1 MAKTYDVIVV
11 GAGHAGC
18 EAALAAA
25 RMGRQTLLLTLNL
38 DSIALMPCNPSIGGP
53 AKGHLVREID
63 ALGGQMARNTDD
75 TYIQIR
81 MLNTGKGPAVQAL
94 RAQSDKRQYALAMRH
109 TVENQP
115 NLDLKQAEVT
125 ELLTESPLPPRRERA
140 RVREPE
146 AQPVGARLRIVGVRT
161 ASGTDYLAPCVVLT
175 TGTFLNGKLIRGEHT
190 EAGGRSGELPSLPL
204 TDSLRSLG
212 LALGRLKTGT
222 PPRVDSRTVDYELTA
237 VQPGDTDRPLY
248 FSFANAGRPAMLD
261 QLPCHLV
268 TTTEATHQIIRD
280 NLHRAPMFNGSIKGV
295 GPRYCPSIED
305 KIVRFSDK
313 SSHQL
318 FLEPEGRTT
327 LEVYVQGANTSL
339 PEDVQLAMLRSIP
352 ALRECEMMRVG
363 YAVEYDYVLTNQ
375 IEVSMQA
382 KPVRGLFLAGQING
396 TTGYEEAAA
405 QGLVAGINAARLA
418 WDEPAIELP
427 RSSSYIGVMVDDLC
441 TKELTEPYR
450 LFTSRA
456 EYRLLLRQDNAD
468 LRLSALGHELGL
480 ISDEQLERVEA
491 KRAGLAQALDRL
503 RSTFLTPTAAVNQAL
518 SDRGQAPLSKQMS
531 ALDVLRRPD
540 VSYDLVASLAAQ
552 PELAPD
558 VLEQVDVEAKYEGY
572 IVKQLAEVERSHKLE
587 SRPIPPDFD
596 YQALSGLRTEARLR
610 LEQFRPTTLGQAGRL
625 YGVNPADVAILMV
638 RLSKAEPAAA

>member
-1 MAKTYDVIVV
+1 MTAAKRYDVIVV

-18 EAALAAA
+18 EAALASA

-63 ALGGQMARNTDD
+63 ALGGQMARTTDD

-94 RAQSDKRQYALAMRH
+94 RAQSDKRQYGLSMKR
-109 TVENQP
+109 TLENEL
-115 NLDLKQAEVT
+115 NLFVKQAEVVR
-125 ELLTESPLPPRRERA
+125 LLADNR
-140 RVREPE
+140 
-146 AQPVGARLRIVGVRT
+146 RIVGVET
-161 ASGTDYLAPCVVLT
+161 STGTEYLAPCVVLT

-190 EAGGRSGELPSLPL
+190 EAGGRSGERPSLPL

-222 PPRVDSRTVDYELTA
+222 PPRVDSRSIDYELTTI
-237 VQPGDTDRPLY
+237 QPGDTDRPLY
-248 FSFANAGRPAMLD
+248 FSFLNAGRPVQFD

-268 TTTEATHQIIRD
+268 NTTAETHQIIRD
-280 NLHRAPMFNGSIKGV
+280 NLHRAPMFNGSIKGI

-305 KIVRFSDK
+305 KIVRFADK

-318 FLEPEGRTT
+318 FLEPEGRDT

-375 IEVSMQA
+375 IDVSMET
-382 KPVRGLFLAGQING
+382 KSIRGLFLAGQING
-396 TTGYEEAAA
+396 TTGYEEAAG
-405 QGLVAGINAARLA
+405 QGLVAGINAARRA
-418 WDEPAIELP
+418 WDEPAVDLP

-468 LRLSALGHELGL
+468 LRLSALAHEVGL
-480 ISDEQLERVEA
+480 ISDEQFERVEA
-491 KRAGLAQALDRL
+491 KRAAVAESLTRL
-503 RSTFLTPTAAVNQAL
+503 RSTFLTPTAAVNEAL
-518 SDRGQAPLSKQMS
+518 AAAGQAPLSKQMT
-531 ALDVLRRPD
+531 AMDILRRPD
-540 VSYDLVASLAAQ
+540 ISYDLVAGLADQ
-552 PELAPD
+552 PALPPD

-572 IVKQLAEVERSHKLE
+572 IAKQQAEVDRARKMET
-587 SRPIPPDFD
+587 RPIPPDFD
-596 YQALSGLRTEARLR
+596 YDALSGLRTEARAR
-610 LEQFRPTTLGQAGRL
+610 LQQFRPTTLGQAARL

-638 RLSKAEPAAA
+638 RLSKADAATAAA

>member
-1 MAKTYDVIVV
+1 VAS
-11 GAGHAGC
+11 
-18 EAALAAA
+18 E
-25 RMGRQTLLLTLNL
+25 N
-38 DSIALMPCNPSIGGP
+38 
-53 AKGHLVREID
+53 
-63 ALGGQMARNTDD
+63 D
-75 TYIQIR
+75 T
-81 MLNTGKGPAVQAL
+81 TSV
-94 RAQSDKRQYALAMRH
+94 DF
-109 TVENQP
+109 
-115 NLDLKQAEVT
+115 
-125 ELLTESPLPPRRERA
+125 
-140 RVREPE
+140 
-146 AQPVGARLRIVGVRT
+146 PV
-161 ASGTDYLAPCVVLT
+161 
-175 TGTFLNGKLIRGEHT
+175 
-190 EAGGRSGELPSLPL
+190 PSLPL

-468 LRLSALGHELGL
+468 LLLSALGHELGL

-558 VLEQVDVEAKYEGY
+558 ILEQVDVEAKYEGY
-572 IVKQLAEVERSHKLE
+572 IAKQLAEVERSHKLE

-596 YQALSGLRTEARLR
+596 YQAMMGLRTEARLR

-638 RLSKAEPAAA
+638 RLGKAEPAAD

>member
-1 MAKTYDVIVV
+1 MAKRYDVIVV

-18 EAALAAA
+18 EAALSAA

-63 ALGGQMARNTDD
+63 ALGGQMARTTDD

-94 RAQSDKRQYALAMRH
+94 RAQSDKRQYALSMRH
-109 TVENQP
+109 TVETQP
-115 NLDLKQAEVT
+115 NLDLKQAEVA
-125 ELLTESPLPPRRERA
+125 ELLVDSHSERRA
-140 RVREPE
+140 NN
-146 AQPVGARLRIVGVRT
+146 LHILGVRT
-161 ASGTDYLAPCVVLT
+161 SSGVEYLAPTVVLT
-175 TGTFLNGKLIRGEHT
+175 TGTFLNGKLIRGDHT
-190 EAGGRSGELPSLPL
+190 ESGGRSGEPPSLPL

-222 PPRVDSRTVDYELTA
+222 PPRVDSRTIDYDLA
-237 VQPGDTDRPLY
+237 AIQPGDVERPLY
-248 FSFANAGRPAMLD
+248 FSFLNAGRPAMLD

-268 TTTEATHQIIRD
+268 ATTTETHQLIRD
-280 NLHRAPMFNGSIKGV
+280 NLHRAPLFNGAITGV

-305 KIVRFSDK
+305 KIVRFADK

-318 FLEPEGRTT
+318 FLEPEGRGT

-375 IEVSMQA
+375 VDVSMET
-382 KPVRGLFLAGQING
+382 KSVHGLFLAGQING

-405 QGLVAGINAARLA
+405 QGLVAGINAARRA
-418 WDEPAIELP
+418 WGEPPIELP
-427 RSSSYIGVMVDDLC
+427 RSGSYIGVMLDDLC

-480 ISDEQLERVEA
+480 ISDEQFERVEA
-491 KRAGLAQALDRL
+491 KRAGLAAALDRL

-518 SDRGQAPLSKQMS
+518 ADAGQPPLSKQMS
-531 ALDVLRRPD
+531 ALDVLRRPEM
-540 VSYDLVASLAAQ
+540 SYDLVAALAAQ
-552 PELAPD
+552 PQLPAD

-572 IVKQLAEVERSHKLE
+572 IAKQLTEVERAQRLE
-587 SRPIPPDFD
+587 SWPIPPEFD
-596 YQALSGLRTEARLR
+596 YDAVTGLRTEARLR
-610 LEQFRPTTLGQAGRL
+610 LQQFRPTTLGQAGRL

-638 RLSKAEPAAA
+638 RLSKAARAA